1 MQPENPKVF
10 VSHASEDKERFVL
23 GFAESLYS
31 KGVEAW
37 VDRWEMLPGDSLVQ
51 KIFEEGIKN
60 AQAMIV
66 VISEYSINKRWV
78 QAELNAGVVNHIEQT
93 SRLIPVVIGNVEK
106 SQMPQSLTDFLW
118 EPIRDL
124 SNYDAEL
131 ERIVR
136 SIYGQLQKPH
146 LGDPPAYTHMEIDTI
161 PGLDDVDSHIL
172 RLCCEAA
179 IEENMPR
186 IVIDP
191 AALVEVTESLDIP
204 REHTLESVD
213 ILDNRGYV
221 RARRTI
227 SGVIHS
233 FSLTDYGFGEY
244 ARTDLP
250 DYNELFRSVAL
261 QIVNHNRQNADDIA
275 ESLVAPRW

>member
-1 MQPENPKVF
+1 VQPSNPKVF
-10 VSHASEDKERFVL
+10 ISHASEDKERFVL
-23 GFAESLYS
+23 DFAERLYS
-31 KGVEAW
+31 KGIEAW

-78 QAELNAGVVNHIEQT
+78 QAELNAGVVNHIEQA

-106 SQMPQSLTDFLW
+106 SQMPQSLTDFVW

-124 SNYDAEL
+124 NNYDAEF

-136 SIYGQLQKPH
+136 SIYGQRQKPQI
-146 LGDPPAYTHMEIDTI
+146 GNPPAYTRMEIDAI
-161 PGLDDVDSHIL
+161 PGLDEVDSLIL

-179 IEENMPR
+179 IEENIPR

-191 AALVEVTESLDIP
+191 AALVDAAETLDIP
-204 REHTLESVD
+204 REQTLESVD
-213 ILDNRGYV
+213 ILDSRGYV
-221 RARRTI
+221 KALRTI
-227 SGVIHS
+227 SGVIYH
-233 FSLTDYGFGEY
+233 
-244 ARTDLP
+244 
-250 DYNELFRSVAL
+250 
-261 QIVNHNRQNADDIA
+261 
-275 ESLVAPRW
+275 